1 MSEPVEV
8 AVPGGTV
15 YLIPQLSNPMAMGML
30 AAMEGTPADVPSMT
44 ATFVAVAF
52 QPTPRGAIAGWTF
65 TETPDPIPPLWDGLP
80 VPVELT
86 DANIERLLTWT
97 KGGKEVAEKCSELY
111 TADLFA
117 PFTATPPRS
126 SRRGPMDHL
135 TSATPRSGSH
145 RPKQS
150 KPSSPNGSAGMSSV
164 APAR

>member
-1 MSEPVEV
+1 MSDNVEV
-8 AVPGGTV
+8 AVPGGAV
-15 YLIPQLSNPMAMGML
+15 YLIPILSNPMAMGML

-52 QPTPRGAIAGWTF
+52 QPVPRGAIAGWTF
-65 TETPDPIPPLWDGLP
+65 HEDGDKGLPEP
-80 VPVELT
+80 VPVT
-86 DANIERLLTWT
+86 DENIARLLTWT
-97 KGGKEVAEKCSELY
+97 QGGKEVAEKCSELY

-117 PFTATPPRS
+117 PFGVARPKS
-126 SRRGPMDHL
+126 SRRTPTDHL
-135 TSATPRSGSH
+135 TSQTRKSGSP

>member
-1 MSEPVEV
+1 MTDPIEV

-15 YLIPQLSNPMAMGML
+15 YLIPTLSNPMAMGML

-44 ATFVAVAF
+44 ATFVAVAM
-52 QPTPRGAIAGWTF
+52 QPAPRGAITGWTF
-65 TETPDPIPPLWDGLP
+65 HEDGDKGLPEP
-80 VPVELT
+80 VPVT
-86 DANIERLLTWT
+86 DANIARLLTWT
-97 KGGKEVAEKCSELY
+97 QGGKEVAEKCSELY

-117 PFTATPPRS
+117 PFGVARPKS
-126 SRRGPMDHL
+126 SRRGPTDHL
-135 TSATPRSGSH
+135 TSAKPRSGSP